1 MSKLICHSVEMG
13 NHSIMIANHEHLVKV
28 LDNRIGWLCGGEIE
42 YIPNNEEDPYPE
54 IITMEQMA
62 TILEN
67 EGKCRLWDCNMENPD
82 WYEFVK

>member
-1 MSKLICHSVEMG
+1 M
-13 NHSIMIANHEHLVKV
+13 
-28 LDNRIGWLCGGEIE
+28 E
-42 YIPNNEEDPYPE
+42 YLPNNEENPPE
-54 IITMEQMA
+54 IITVEQMA